1 MQKWRA
7 NIRIDG
13 KVKHL
18 GYLNDEMEATCKY
31 VEQATLLNK
40 PMNFSQHESREQAL
54 KRVSK
59 VSDPEYEYM
68 STGGRRWKQNNTKM
82 KMMTMMMRT

>member
-1 MQKWRA
+1 MQVRRA
-7 NIRIDG
+7 S
-13 KVKHL
+13 HPPQ
-18 GYLNDEMEATCKY
+18 
-31 VEQATLLNK
+31 QAYEL
-40 PMNFSQHESREQAL
+40 FSAREPRAAL

-68 STGGRRWKQNNTKM
+68 STGGSWKQNNTKM